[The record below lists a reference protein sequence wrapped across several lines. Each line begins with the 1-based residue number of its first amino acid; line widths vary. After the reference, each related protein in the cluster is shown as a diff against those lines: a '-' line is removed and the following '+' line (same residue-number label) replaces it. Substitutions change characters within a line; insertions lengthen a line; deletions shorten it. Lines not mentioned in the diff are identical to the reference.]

1 MVIIPATNSTC
12 RRRLDRGHRFAFRDG
27 RGAERR
33 RFYHQQMDGDI
44 FVSAKAQQRNGD
56 HNLLANANGGVT
68 VYIYITIYNCFLTN
82 NNREFTNN
90 LGNLVGRYQ
99 QDFGFLAMT
108 CERGRYHNAGIKTGK
123 LDARILP
130 FRHFQAHALIFK
142 RSMFHCYQ
150 NKTKTKSAFHV

>member
-1 MVIIPATNSTC
+1 M
-12 RRRLDRGHRFAFRDG
+12 
-27 RGAERR
+27 
-33 RFYHQQMDGDI
+33 
-44 FVSAKAQQRNGD
+44 
-56 HNLLANANGGVT
+56 
-68 VYIYITIYNCFLTN
+68 FLTN

-90 LGNLVGRYQ
+90 LGNLVGRYP

-150 NKTKTKSAFHV
+150 NKTKLNPHFMSKTKVLKTSKSRTVHQFVNIKSHRALCDALRHSGKKPLRRTRPGRPSVTSAERSDSRCTPARDSGNDTMSSYPYL